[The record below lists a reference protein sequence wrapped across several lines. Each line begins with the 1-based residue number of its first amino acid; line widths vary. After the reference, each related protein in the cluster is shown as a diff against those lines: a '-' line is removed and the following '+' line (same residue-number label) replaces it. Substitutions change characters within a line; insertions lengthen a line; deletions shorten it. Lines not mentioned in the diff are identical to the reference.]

1 MVWPWRGALLWA
13 GARRRL
19 GFATAGWEEEGR
31 HGAPICRAAGCLGVR
46 ARDWKADEI
55 LGEDHG
61 ARLREGGD
69 DSDSG
74 AVSTS
79 ERASRGAERHW
90 RAGLVTRA

>member
-1 MVWPWRGALLWA
+1 MGRGGEAQA
-13 GARRRL
+13 S
-19 GFATAGWEEEGR
+19 
-31 HGAPICRAAGCLGVR
+31 ICRAAERVGVR
-46 ARDWKADEI
+46 AWGGRAGEI